1 MDFSPRLDRRLA
13 DAVCRADVERASV
26 ADVWRS
32 VGETAGRLGL
42 CRPGYHS
49 VRRLVLE
56 ERERRA
62 ARREAIADAVGEL
75 WSYTGTD
82 YEALATRLARSARR

>member
-1 MDFSPRLDRRLA
+1 MSIADTWRLVGDTAEGLA
-13 DAVCRADVERASV
+13 
-26 ADVWRS
+26 
-32 VGETAGRLGL
+32 L

-49 VRRLVLE
+49 VRRLVLR

-62 ARREAIADAVGEL
+62 ERRAAIADAVDEL

-82 YEALATRLARSARR
+82 YEALVRRLVETRPP

>member
-1 MDFSPRLDRRLA
+1 MA
-13 DAVCRADVERASV
+13 AVRHADVERVSI

-32 VGETAGRLGL
+32 VGCTAQQLGL
-42 CRPGYHS
+42 CRPGYHAI
-49 VRRLVLE
+49 RALVLM

-62 ARREAIADAVGEL
+62 ARREALADALAEL

-82 YEALATRLARSARR
+82 YEKLATRLARTARR